1 MDELTFKEICKC
13 WWSSVIKPAARKA
26 SKDSFKIKFRGTYN
40 KIIAS
45 GIAALYNAFTHNN
58 FSELLGGFKM
68 KVLEILVVAIG
79 AWLVISI
86 IECIFR
92 FFYNLIEIPASFA
105 KKIKDISFQK
115 DHISKILATALEV
128 ECPKDVSIQWNPIFG
143 SVITVRENNS
153 QNLAWFDWNF
163 TLKNIKKET
172 IRSLKIK
179 WEIDINVNNL
189 MVEIDSFLKDL
200 SEKVTRGQ
208 TINDLKYLIAPQN
221 TLTTVQ
227 KRKDGTNTFI
237 YYLSN
242 TEEDSLNSI
251 PESGKSNLGLPKNI
265 ADTLMFYSIILSQK
279 IDSNNNFIILPLPVI
294 KLNISYFL
302 EEKNSKISQTFFISG
317 KIASCGKNA
326 VGLTSLVITFDKVD
340 YDKQLIDVEKNS

>member
-105 KKIKDISFQK
+105 KKIKDISF
-115 DHISKILATALEV
+115 
-128 ECPKDVSIQWNPIFG
+128 
-143 SVITVRENNS
+143 
-153 QNLAWFDWNF
+153 
-163 TLKNIKKET
+163 
-172 IRSLKIK
+172 
-179 WEIDINVNNL
+179 
-189 MVEIDSFLKDL
+189 
-200 SEKVTRGQ
+200 
-208 TINDLKYLIAPQN
+208 
-221 TLTTVQ
+221 
-227 KRKDGTNTFI
+227 
-237 YYLSN
+237 
-242 TEEDSLNSI
+242 
-251 PESGKSNLGLPKNI
+251 
-265 ADTLMFYSIILSQK
+265 
-279 IDSNNNFIILPLPVI
+279 
-294 KLNISYFL
+294 
-302 EEKNSKISQTFFISG
+302 
-317 KIASCGKNA
+317 
-326 VGLTSLVITFDKVD
+326 
-340 YDKQLIDVEKNS
+340 